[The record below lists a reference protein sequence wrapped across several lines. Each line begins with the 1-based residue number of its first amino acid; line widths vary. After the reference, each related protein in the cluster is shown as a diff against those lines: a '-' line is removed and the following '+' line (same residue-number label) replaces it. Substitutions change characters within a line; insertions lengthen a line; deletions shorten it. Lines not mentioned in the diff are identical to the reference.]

1 MLMHHF
7 RIPAMSHGVVSFLW
21 AIGFALYIWLGG
33 VAVGYSQAASFSV
46 AMVAACLIFLF
57 VRICGED
64 QPRRP

>member
-1 MLMHHF
+1 
-7 RIPAMSHGVVSFLW
+7 MSHGVVSFLW

-33 VAVGYSQAASFSV
+33 VAVGISSATAFAA
-46 AMVAACLIFLF
+46 ALIAACLIFLF